1 MANNAF
7 AAIRLT
13 GGTAGCLDDIIH
25 TNLTDGD
32 MAFITDKSGAIAYTL
47 YWDSSSTASE
57 DTTAPGIVIIPDS
70 APATGRWLSATIN
83 TELDLDFICDSGGA
97 KTVDFSTETLTVEGG
112 TGIDTTGSAQK
123 ASVAIDSTV
132 ATLAGSQ
139 TLTNKT
145 LTSPVVN
152 TPTGIVKGD
161 VGLGNVDNTSDATK
175 DAASAILTNK
185 TLTSPVIAEVVS
197 GSSAADFTVTTGADK
212 TLVLATPVWEDLIVS
227 TAAVRLGGASAATE
241 VAYKG
246 GLVAGFGTGSD
257 QNMYFTFQL
266 PHAYKIG
273 TDVEFHIHWTIAASG
288 AGAGVENVE
297 WLFTSSACSPN
308 LAATFE
314 SWPTATD
321 HAALVVDVQ
330 NITADNHMATEI
342 ATLTGTNF
350 LASEVIIC
358 SLQRN
363 VDTSDDYGDAAYV
376 VQLDLHYQVD
386 TMGSRTEWAK

>member
-13 GGTAGCLDDIIH
+13 GGTAGCLDDINH
-25 TNLTDGD
+25 TNMTDGD
-32 MAFITDKSGAIAYTL
+32 MAFVTDKSGAIAYTL
-47 YWDSSSTASE
+47 YWDSSSTADE
-57 DTTAPGIVIIPDS
+57 DITAPGIVIIPDS
-70 APATGRWLSATIN
+70 VPETGRWLSATIN

-132 ATLAGSQ
+132 ATLTGSQ
-139 TLTNKT
+139 VLTNKT
-145 LTSPVVN
+145 LT
-152 TPTGIVKGD
+152 TPK
-161 VGLGNVDNTSDATK
+161 
-175 DAASAILTNK
+175 
-185 TLTSPVIAEVVS
+185 IAEVVS
-197 GSSAADFTVTTGADK
+197 GASAADLTVTTGSAK
-212 TLVLATPVWEDLIVS
+212 TLVLGTPVWEDLIVS
-227 TAAVRLGGASAATE
+227 TAAVRLGGASAADE
-241 VAYKG
+241 QAYKG
-246 GLVAGFGTGSD
+246 GLVASFGTGSD

-308 LAATFE
+308 VAATFE

-330 NITADNHMATEI
+330 DITADNHMATEI
-342 ATLTGTNF
+342 ATIDGTDF
-350 LASEVIIC
+350 LSSEVIIC

-363 VDTSDDYGDAAYV
+363 VDTSDDYGDAVYI
-376 VQLDLHYQVD
+376 VQLDLHYQID